1 MGLGKITYNFL
12 LILFSSSHNPGDL
25 VQFCVIFVSNFSRM
39 EENETRATCLKH
51 IKALKSKDANFDV
64 CLPILQDEASRGLDD
79 DILKQLLNVIIH
91 TDLGAMKRTSLIK
104 CLIPRYKLSE
114 ETVKTMITWCLSSI
128 NDLPFTVGVIS
139 IQWIIGV
146 WDCELVD
153 RKVIN
158 IYYDVFF
165 YIMLKKPKL
174 ACHIAR
180 LVYVLTKPEDVSR
193 RDVIRLLK
201 LQKSYSKSPTHIIAL
216 LSLFKSYKPELV
228 PEKIESVNIESVWK
242 PIPEVIRLALEDAR
256 DRAEIQQS
264 CQSIQPFSKWNV
276 MQNLKVKK
284 KTKALLPS
292 VGYFHIGSSIF
303 KDKDAKSIFDI
314 NSVEELGKY
323 HQIVELPCNAVS
335 LLGNTIG
342 YHLLTYAN
350 FQYQSRFSYN
360 LYNTLIRAF
369 ILENGKFSKEEMDKF
384 LTMTIEFSRYMQEG
398 IPVVKLFFDEY
409 LYYNS
414 GEHLPR
420 LLDLLQWMTSIS
432 VTELREN
439 ILIHVQNIF
448 YESSL
453 NMKCEI
459 IRSLQKLI
467 TNLFVRQGFEE
478 QDQYASPFLQ
488 QGRLDDLAEIVPVI
502 TTILEN
508 LIVCGLNIHNYNVIL
523 LSECLAFY
531 EEICTLES
539 RSHVLSWTLPP
550 PAVIYGAFI
559 TKSCAILSRICK
571 LLLRYREITP
581 HLRQIMPSD
590 IYEEKIH
597 IISLYASDIY
607 KALWYDEPFSENGNL
622 LKNLSKKVRSDL
634 RDCDLETLLNISNH
648 YAILAYRYTLSKK
661 GLQINTKEEAESM
674 AFYYIPAV
682 NEFLAAF
689 KE

>member
-1 MGLGKITYNFL
+1 M
-12 LILFSSSHNPGDL
+12 
-25 VQFCVIFVSNFSRM
+25 V
-39 EENETRATCLKH
+39 ENETRATCLKY
-51 IKALKSKDANFDV
+51 IKALKSKGTNLVEFDIG
-64 CLPILQDEASRGLDD
+64 LTILQDEAASRGLDD

-91 TDLGAMKRTSLIK
+91 TDLGAIKRASLIK
-104 CLIPRYKLSE
+104 CLIPKYKLSE
-114 ETVKTMITWCLSSI
+114 EIVKTMITWCFSSL
-128 NDLPFTVGVIS
+128 NDLPFTVGVIV

-146 WDCELVD
+146 WDYELVD

-158 IYYDVFF
+158 IYYDIFF
-165 YIMLKKPKL
+165 YIMLKKQKL
-174 ACHIAR
+174 TRYIAR
-180 LVYVLTKPEDVSR
+180 LIYVLTKPEDVSR
-193 RDVIRLLK
+193 RDVTRLLT
-201 LQKSYSKSPTHIIAL
+201 LQKSYSKPPTHIIAL

-264 CQSIQPFSKWNV
+264 SQSIQPFFKWNV
-276 MQNLKVKK
+276 MQDLKVKK
-284 KTKALLPS
+284 RTKALLPS
-292 VGYFHIGSSIF
+292 VGYFHMGSSIF

-314 NSVEELGKY
+314 NSIEELGKY
-323 HQIVELPCNAVS
+323 HQNVELPCNAVS
-335 LLGNTIG
+335 LLANMVG
-342 YHLLTYAN
+342 YHLLTYAD

-360 LYNTLIRAF
+360 LYNTLTRAF

-398 IPVVKLFFDEY
+398 ILIVKLFFDEY

-459 IRSLQKLI
+459 IRSVQKLI
-467 TNLFVRQGFEE
+467 TNFFVRQELEE
-478 QDQYASPFLQ
+478 QEQYASSFLQ
-488 QGRLDDLAEIVPVI
+488 QGRLEDLAEIVPVI

-559 TKSCAILSRICK
+559 TKSCAILSRICR
-571 LLLRYREITP
+571 LLLRYREISP

-590 IYEEKIH
+590 IYEEKIC
-597 IISLYASDIY
+597 IISIYANDIY
-607 KALWYDEPFSENGNL
+607 KALWCDEPFSENGNL
-622 LKNLSKKVRSDL
+622 LKNFSKKLRTDL

-648 YAILAYRYTLSKK
+648 YAILAYRCTLSKR
-661 GLQINTKEEAESM
+661 GLKINTKE
-674 AFYYIPAV
+674 V
-682 NEFLAAF
+682 NIKISITNF
-689 KE
+689 

>member
-1 MGLGKITYNFL
+1 MSRQHKRRARSRESSGMKRNQAELYADLLFDRWHPPHSIALRLARDSPDVPACRDLRWLNF
-12 LILFSSSHNPGDL
+12 
-25 VQFCVIFVSNFSRM
+25 QTCVIIAN
-39 EENETRATCLKH
+39 AP
-51 IKALKSKDANFDV
+51 ALPIACEDAKDANFDV

-139 IQWIIGV
+139 IQWIIGNLILNLRSAYICV

-360 LYNTLIRAF
+360 LYNTLIR
-369 ILENGKFSKEEMDKF
+369 GRD
-384 LTMTIEFSRYMQEG
+384 T
-398 IPVVKLFFDEY
+398 
-409 LYYNS
+409 LYFK
-414 GEHLPR
+414 
-420 LLDLLQWMTSIS
+420 TSIS
-432 VTELREN
+432 YKMLKYQ
-439 ILIHVQNIF
+439 I
-448 YESSL
+448 
-453 NMKCEI
+453 
-459 IRSLQKLI
+459 
-467 TNLFVRQGFEE
+467 FVRQGFEE

-661 GLQINTKEEAESM
+661 GLQINTKE
-674 AFYYIPAV
+674 V
-682 NEFLAAF
+682 NIKRSITNF
-689 KE
+689 

>member
-1 MGLGKITYNFL
+1 M
-12 LILFSSSHNPGDL
+12 
-25 VQFCVIFVSNFSRM
+25 V
-39 EENETRATCLKH
+39 ENERRATCLKY
-51 IKALKSKDANFDV
+51 IKALKSKGADYDI
-64 CLPILQDEASRGLDD
+64 CLSTLQDESASRGLDD
-79 DILKQLLNVIIH
+79 DILEQLLNVIIH
-91 TDLGAMKRTSLIK
+91 TDLGAIKRVSLIK

-114 ETVKTMITWCLSSI
+114 EIVKTILTWCFSSL
-128 NDLPFTVGVIS
+128 NDLPFTVGVIV

-146 WDCELVD
+146 WDYELVD

-158 IYYDVFF
+158 IYYDIFF
-165 YIMLKKPKL
+165 YIMLKKQKL
-174 ACHIAR
+174 ARYIAR
-180 LVYVLTKPEDVSR
+180 LIYVLTKPEDVSR
-193 RDVIRLLK
+193 RDVTRLLI
-201 LQKSYSKSPTHIIAL
+201 LQKSYSKPPTHIVAL

-264 CQSIQPFSKWNV
+264 CQSIQPFFKWNV
-276 MQNLKVKK
+276 MQNLNVKK
-284 KTKALLPS
+284 RTKALLPS
-292 VGYFHIGSSIF
+292 VGYFHMGSSIF

-314 NSVEELGKY
+314 NSIEELGKY
-323 HQIVELPCNAVS
+323 HQNVELPCNAVS
-335 LLGNTIG
+335 LLANMIG
-342 YHLLTYAN
+342 YHLLTYSD

-360 LYNTLIRAF
+360 LYNTLTRAF

-398 IPVVKLFFDEY
+398 ILIVKLFFDEY

-467 TNLFVRQGFEE
+467 TNFFVRQELEE
-478 QDQYASPFLQ
+478 QNQYASSFLQ
-488 QGRLDDLAEIVPVI
+488 QGRLEDLAEIIPVI

-559 TKSCAILSRICK
+559 TKSCAILSRICR
-571 LLLRYREITP
+571 LLLRYREMSP
-581 HLRQIMPSD
+581 QLRQIMPSD
-590 IYEEKIH
+590 IYEEKIR
-597 IISLYASDIY
+597 IISIYANDIY

-622 LKNLSKKVRSDL
+622 LKNFSKKVRSDL

-648 YAILAYRYTLSKK
+648 YAILAYRCTLSKR
-661 GLQINTKEEAESM
+661 GLKINTKEDAKTM
-674 AFYYIPAV
+674 AFYYFPVV

-689 KE
+689 NE

>member
-1 MGLGKITYNFL
+1 M
-12 LILFSSSHNPGDL
+12 
-25 VQFCVIFVSNFSRM
+25 V
-39 EENETRATCLKH
+39 ENERRAICLKY
-51 IKALKSKDANFDV
+51 INTLKSKGTNFIEFDI
-64 CLPILQDEASRGLDD
+64 CLTTLQDEAASRGLDD

-91 TDLGAMKRTSLIK
+91 KDLGAIKRVSLIK
-104 CLIPRYKLSE
+104 CLIPKYKLSE
-114 ETVKTMITWCLSSI
+114 EIVKTMITWCLSSL
-128 NDLPFTVGVIS
+128 NDLPFTVGVII

-158 IYYDVFF
+158 IYYDIFF
-165 YIMLKKPKL
+165 YIMLKKQKL
-174 ACHIAR
+174 ACYIAR
-180 LVYVLTKPEDVSR
+180 LIYVLTKPEDVSR
-193 RDVIRLLK
+193 RDVTRLLTF
-201 LQKSYSKSPTHIIAL
+201 QKSYSKSPTYIIAL

-228 PEKIESVNIESVWK
+228 PEKIKSVNIESVWK

-264 CQSIQPFSKWNV
+264 CQSIQPFKWNV
-276 MQNLKVKK
+276 MQNLQIKK

-292 VGYFHIGSSIF
+292 IGYFHMGSSIF

-314 NSVEELGKY
+314 NSIEELGKY
-323 HQIVELPCNAVS
+323 HQNIELPCNAVS
-335 LLGNTIG
+335 LLANMIG
-342 YHLLTYAN
+342 YHLLTYAD

-360 LYNTLIRAF
+360 LYNTLTRAF

-398 IPVVKLFFDEY
+398 ILIIKLFFDEY

-414 GEHLPR
+414 GEHLPK

-448 YESSL
+448 YESNL

-467 TNLFVRQGFEE
+467 TNFFVRQELEE
-478 QDQYASPFLQ
+478 QDQYASSFLQ
-488 QGRLDDLAEIVPVI
+488 QGRLEDLAEIVPVI

-550 PAVIYGAFI
+550 SAVIYGAFI
-559 TKSCAILSRICK
+559 TKSCAILSRICR
-571 LLLRYREITP
+571 LLLRYREMSP

-590 IYEEKIH
+590 IYEEKIR
-597 IISLYASDIY
+597 IISIYANDIY
-607 KALWYDEPFSENGNL
+607 KALWCDEPFSENGNL
-622 LKNLSKKVRSDL
+622 LKNFSKKVRSDL

-648 YAILAYRYTLSKK
+648 YAILAYRCTLSKR
-661 GLQINTKEEAESM
+661 GLKINTKEDAKTM
-674 AFYYIPAV
+674 AFYYFPVV

-689 KE
+689 NE

>member
-1 MGLGKITYNFL
+1 MGLGEIAYSFL
-12 LILFSSSHNPGDL
+12 SIFFSTSHNPNDL
-25 VQFCVIFVSNFSRM
+25 IQFCVIFVSNFSRM
-39 EENETRATCLKH
+39 VENETRATCLKY
-51 IKALKSKDANFDV
+51 IKALKSKGTNLVQFDIG
-64 CLPILQDEASRGLDD
+64 LTTLQDEAASRGLDD
-79 DILKQLLNVIIH
+79 DIFKQLLNVIIH
-91 TDLGAMKRTSLIK
+91 TDLGAIKRVSLIK
-104 CLIPRYKLSE
+104 CLIPKYKLSE
-114 ETVKTMITWCLSSI
+114 EIVKTMITWCFSSL
-128 NDLPFTVGVIS
+128 NDLPFTVGVIV

-146 WDCELVD
+146 WDYELVD

-158 IYYDVFF
+158 IYYDIFF
-165 YIMLKKPKL
+165 YIMLKKQKL
-174 ACHIAR
+174 ARYIAR
-180 LVYVLTKPEDVSR
+180 LIYVLTKPEDVSR
-193 RDVIRLLK
+193 RDVTRLLT
-201 LQKSYSKSPTHIIAL
+201 LQKSYSKPPTHIIAL

-264 CQSIQPFSKWNV
+264 CQSIQPFFKWNV
-276 MQNLKVKK
+276 MQVSNTSELIYILSLMNVDIQYYIYIYIYVCVCVCV
-284 KTKALLPS
+284 S
-292 VGYFHIGSSIF
+292 VCISI
-303 KDKDAKSIFDI
+303 
-314 NSVEELGKY
+314 EELGKY
-323 HQIVELPCNAVS
+323 HQNVELPCNAVS
-335 LLGNTIG
+335 LLANMIG
-342 YHLLTYAN
+342 YHLLTYAD

-360 LYNTLIRAF
+360 LYNTLTRAF

-398 IPVVKLFFDEY
+398 ILIVKLFFDEY

-414 GEHLPR
+414 GEHLSR

-459 IRSLQKLI
+459 IRSVQKLI
-467 TNLFVRQGFEE
+467 TNFFVRQELEE
-478 QDQYASPFLQ
+478 QDQYASSFLQ
-488 QGRLDDLAEIVPVI
+488 QGRLEDLAEIVPVI

-559 TKSCAILSRICK
+559 TKSCAILSRICR
-571 LLLRYREITP
+571 LLLRYREMSP

-590 IYEEKIH
+590 IYEEKIR
-597 IISLYASDIY
+597 IISIYANDIY
-607 KALWYDEPFSENGNL
+607 KALWCDEPFSENGNL
-622 LKNLSKKVRSDL
+622 LKNFSKKVRSDL

-648 YAILAYRYTLSKK
+648 YAVLAYRCTLSKR
-661 GLQINTKEEAESM
+661 GLKINTKE
-674 AFYYIPAV
+674 V
-682 NEFLAAF
+682 NIKISITNF
-689 KE
+689 

>member
-1 MGLGKITYNFL
+1 MGLGEIAYSFL
-12 LILFSSSHNPGDL
+12 SIFFSTSHNPDDL
-25 VQFCVIFVSNFSRM
+25 IQFCVIFVSNFSRM
-39 EENETRATCLKH
+39 VENETRATCLKY
-51 IKALKSKDANFDV
+51 IKALNCK
-64 CLPILQDEASRGLDD
+64 CMLLTASNMFLSWF
-79 DILKQLLNVIIH
+79 LLNS
-91 TDLGAMKRTSLIK
+91 TRSLDKIFCIVYK
-104 CLIPRYKLSE
+104 CKFQARY
-114 ETVKTMITWCLSSI
+114 
-128 NDLPFTVGVIS
+128 
-139 IQWIIGV
+139 
-146 WDCELVD
+146 
-153 RKVIN
+153 
-158 IYYDVFF
+158 
-165 YIMLKKPKL
+165 
-174 ACHIAR
+174 IAR
-180 LVYVLTKPEDVSR
+180 LIYVLTKPEDVSR
-193 RDVIRLLK
+193 RDVTRLLT
-201 LQKSYSKSPTHIIAL
+201 LQKSYSKPPTHIIAL

-264 CQSIQPFSKWNV
+264 CQSIQPFFKWNV
-276 MQNLKVKK
+276 MQDLKVKK
-284 KTKALLPS
+284 RTKALLPS
-292 VGYFHIGSSIF
+292 VGYFHMGSSIF

-314 NSVEELGKY
+314 NYINVL
-323 HQIVELPCNAVS
+323 
-335 LLGNTIG
+335 
-342 YHLLTYAN
+342 
-350 FQYQSRFSYN
+350 
-360 LYNTLIRAF
+360 AF

-398 IPVVKLFFDEY
+398 ILIVKLFFDEY

-459 IRSLQKLI
+459 IRSVQKLI
-467 TNLFVRQGFEE
+467 TNFFVRQELEE
-478 QDQYASPFLQ
+478 QDQYASSFLQ
-488 QGRLDDLAEIVPVI
+488 QGRLEDLAEIVPVI

-559 TKSCAILSRICK
+559 TKSCAILSRICR
-571 LLLRYREITP
+571 LLLRYREMSP

-590 IYEEKIH
+590 IYEEKIR
-597 IISLYASDIY
+597 IISIYANDIY
-607 KALWYDEPFSENGNL
+607 KALWCDEPFSENGNL
-622 LKNLSKKVRSDL
+622 LKNFSKKVRSDL

-648 YAILAYRYTLSKK
+648 YAILAYRCTLSKR
-661 GLQINTKEEAESM
+661 GLKINTKE
-674 AFYYIPAV
+674 V
-682 NEFLAAF
+682 NIKISITNF
-689 KE
+689 

>member
-1 MGLGKITYNFL
+1 M
-12 LILFSSSHNPGDL
+12 
-25 VQFCVIFVSNFSRM
+25 V
-39 EENETRATCLKH
+39 ENETRATCLKY
-51 IKALKSKDANFDV
+51 IKALKSKGTNLVQFDIG
-64 CLPILQDEASRGLDD
+64 LTTLQDEAASRGLDD
-79 DILKQLLNVIIH
+79 DIFKQLLNVIIH
-91 TDLGAMKRTSLIK
+91 TDLGAIKRVSLIK
-104 CLIPRYKLSE
+104 CLIPKYKLSE
-114 ETVKTMITWCLSSI
+114 EIVKTMITWCFSSL
-128 NDLPFTVGVIS
+128 NDLPFTVGVIV
-139 IQWIIGV
+139 IQWIIGN
-146 WDCELVD
+146 LILNL
-153 RKVIN
+153 RSAR
-158 IYYDVFF
+158 Y
-165 YIMLKKPKL
+165 
-174 ACHIAR
+174 IAR
-180 LVYVLTKPEDVSR
+180 LIYVLTKPEDVSR
-193 RDVIRLLK
+193 RDVTRLLT
-201 LQKSYSKSPTHIIAL
+201 LQKSYSKPPTHIIAL

-264 CQSIQPFSKWNV
+264 CQSIQPFFKWNV
-276 MQNLKVKK
+276 MQDLKVKK
-284 KTKALLPS
+284 RTKALLPS
-292 VGYFHIGSSIF
+292 VGYFHMGSSIF

-314 NSVEELGKY
+314 NSIEELGKY
-323 HQIVELPCNAVS
+323 HQNVELPCNAVS
-335 LLGNTIG
+335 LLANMIG
-342 YHLLTYAN
+342 YHLLTYAD

-360 LYNTLIRAF
+360 LYNTLTRAF

-398 IPVVKLFFDEY
+398 ILIVKLFFDEY

-414 GEHLPR
+414 GEHLSR

-459 IRSLQKLI
+459 IRSVQKLI
-467 TNLFVRQGFEE
+467 TNFFVRQELEE
-478 QDQYASPFLQ
+478 QDQYASSFLQ
-488 QGRLDDLAEIVPVI
+488 QGRLEDLAEIVPVI

-559 TKSCAILSRICK
+559 TKSCAILSRICR
-571 LLLRYREITP
+571 LLLRYREMSP

-590 IYEEKIH
+590 IYEEKIR
-597 IISLYASDIY
+597 IISIYANDIY
-607 KALWYDEPFSENGNL
+607 KALWCDEPFSENGNL
-622 LKNLSKKVRSDL
+622 LKNFSKKVRSDL

-648 YAILAYRYTLSKK
+648 YAILAYRCTLSKR
-661 GLQINTKEEAESM
+661 GLKINTKE
-674 AFYYIPAV
+674 V
-682 NEFLAAF
+682 NIKISITNF
-689 KE
+689 

>member
-1 MGLGKITYNFL
+1 MGLGEIAYSFL
-12 LILFSSSHNPGDL
+12 SIFFSTSHNPNDL
-25 VQFCVIFVSNFSRM
+25 IQFCVIFVSNFSRM
-39 EENETRATCLKH
+39 VENETRATCLKY
-51 IKALKSKDANFDV
+51 IKALKSKGTNLVQFDIG
-64 CLPILQDEASRGLDD
+64 LTTLQDEAASRGLDD
-79 DILKQLLNVIIH
+79 DIFKQLLNVIIH
-91 TDLGAMKRTSLIK
+91 TDLGAIKRVSLIK
-104 CLIPRYKLSE
+104 CLIPKYKLSE
-114 ETVKTMITWCLSSI
+114 EIVKTMITWCFSSL
-128 NDLPFTVGVIS
+128 NDLPFTVGVIV
-139 IQWIIGV
+139 IQWIIGN
-146 WDCELVD
+146 LILNL
-153 RKVIN
+153 RSAR
-158 IYYDVFF
+158 Y
-165 YIMLKKPKL
+165 
-174 ACHIAR
+174 IAR
-180 LVYVLTKPEDVSR
+180 LIYVLTKPEDVSR
-193 RDVIRLLK
+193 RDVTRLLT
-201 LQKSYSKSPTHIIAL
+201 LQKSYSKPPTHIIAL

-264 CQSIQPFSKWNV
+264 CQSIQPFFKWNV
-276 MQNLKVKK
+276 MQDLKVKK
-284 KTKALLPS
+284 RTKALLPS
-292 VGYFHIGSSIF
+292 VGYFHMGSSIF

-314 NSVEELGKY
+314 NSIEELGKY
-323 HQIVELPCNAVS
+323 HQNVELPCNAVS
-335 LLGNTIG
+335 LLANMIG
-342 YHLLTYAN
+342 YHLLTYAD

-360 LYNTLIRAF
+360 LYNTLTRAF

-398 IPVVKLFFDEY
+398 ILIVKLFFDEY

-414 GEHLPR
+414 GEHLSR

-459 IRSLQKLI
+459 IRSVQKLI
-467 TNLFVRQGFEE
+467 TNFFVRQELEE
-478 QDQYASPFLQ
+478 QDQYASSFLQ
-488 QGRLDDLAEIVPVI
+488 QGRLEDLAEIVPVI

-559 TKSCAILSRICK
+559 TKSCAILSRICR
-571 LLLRYREITP
+571 LLLRYREMSP

-590 IYEEKIH
+590 IYEEKIR
-597 IISLYASDIY
+597 IISIYANDIY
-607 KALWYDEPFSENGNL
+607 KALWCDEPFSENGNL
-622 LKNLSKKVRSDL
+622 LKNFSKKVRSDL

-648 YAILAYRYTLSKK
+648 YAILAYRCTLSKR
-661 GLQINTKEEAESM
+661 GLKINTKEDAKTM
-674 AFYYIPAV
+674 AFYYFPIV

-689 KE
+689 NE